1 MPDPTAP
8 GRGSWSGAAS
18 WDHTQETGPAAV
30 PTPLAADR
38 PDLEAPV
45 LTDGPDADAPGH
57 SDRSDPD
64 ALGAADRS
72 GPDARL
78 ERARETLARAESGA
92 AQGVPDFLPQDAQVA
107 PATWEDL
114 RTEGREEA
122 QALTAPR
129 APRAPRAPSAR
140 SGRGGAAIG
149 GKRVRSKPRRR
160 GRAEDPPAEGAA
172 AVDAE
177 PDHEDVARQIVL
189 RQLAMAPRS
198 RAQLETKLRQRD
210 CPEDVITRVLDRMT
224 EVGLVDDEAYAA
236 MLVRSQQA
244 TKGLA
249 KRALAHELRKK
260 GIDKDLADA
269 ALDEVDPEEERRTAR
284 ELVDKKLRSM
294 GGLAVEVQT
303 RRLAGMLARK
313 GYGSGVAYS
322 VIRDAIADAP
332 EHQRD

>member
-8 GRGSWSGAAS
+8 GRGSWSGVAS

-30 PTPLAADR
+30 PPPHPVDR
-38 PDLEAPV
+38 PDLEAHV
-45 LTDGPDADAPGH
+45 LT
-57 SDRSDPD
+57 DRSDPD

-72 GPDARL
+72 VPDARL
-78 ERARETLARAESGA
+78 ERAREALARAESGA
-92 AQGVPDFLPQDAQVA
+92 AQGVPDLLPRDAQVA

-122 QALTAPR
+122 KALTAPK
-129 APRAPRAPSAR
+129 APRAR

-149 GKRVRSKPRRR
+149 GKRERSKPRRR

-294 GGLAVEVQT
+294 GGLTVEVQT

>member
-1 MPDPTAP
+1 
-8 GRGSWSGAAS
+8 
-18 WDHTQETGPAAV
+18 
-30 PTPLAADR
+30 
-38 PDLEAPV
+38 
-45 LTDGPDADAPGH
+45 
-57 SDRSDPD
+57 
-64 ALGAADRS
+64 
-72 GPDARL
+72 
-78 ERARETLARAESGA
+78 LARAESGA
-92 AQGVPDFLPQDAQVA
+92 AQGVPDLLPRDAQVA

-122 QALTAPR
+122 KALTAPK
-129 APRAPRAPSAR
+129 APRAR

-149 GKRVRSKPRRR
+149 GKRERSKPRRR